1 MVPSEPMFPQYK
13 NHSIDWLCKS
23 VGWFLNDGSIGR
35 SEAVVQRC
43 SVKRML
49 QISKNSLENTCA
61 RVSFLIKL
69 QALGLQLYYE
79 AVKQVFSY
87 KFCKIFESTFFI
99 EYLWRL
105 LLVVLRLKS
114 AILKQLQMIRF
125 F

>member
-1 MVPSEPMFPQYK
+1 
-13 NHSIDWLCKS
+13 
-23 VGWFLNDGSIGR
+23 
-35 SEAVVQRC
+35 
-43 SVKRML
+43 ML

-105 LLVVLRLKS
+105 LLVVLRLKY